1 MAAKTGMAGITVVG
15 IGPGS
20 LFDMTPRARAAIERA
35 QVVAGYTTYI
45 RLIEPLLA
53 DKEVIGTGMM
63 HEIDRCR
70 MAVEAAASGKETV
83 VVSSG
88 DAGVYGM
95 AGLVLELVLQR
106 EVAERPHFGGV
117 IAGVSAVNAAAS
129 ILGAPLMHDFAVI
142 SLSDLLTPWE
152 TICRR
157 AEMAAAGDFVI
168 ALYNPKSKKRVQ
180 HIEEIRR
187 IALKYRNLETP
198 VGIVT
203 AASRAEQ
210 AKTISTLADFT
221 KETINMFSLV
231 IIGNSQTYVKEG
243 WMLTPRG
250 YGRKESGL

>member
-1 MAAKTGMAGITVVG
+1 M
-15 IGPGS
+15 
-20 LFDMTPRARAAIERA
+20 
-35 QVVAGYTTYI
+35 
-45 RLIEPLLA
+45 
-53 DKEVIGTGMM
+53 
-63 HEIDRCR
+63 
-70 MAVEAAASGKETV
+70 
-83 VVSSG
+83 
-88 DAGVYGM
+88 
-95 AGLVLELVLQR
+95 
-106 EVAERPHFGGV
+106 

-152 TICRR
+152 IICRR

-187 IALKYRNLETP
+187 IALKYRNPETP

>member
-1 MAAKTGMAGITVVG
+1 MAGITVVG

-20 LFDMTPRARAAIERA
+20 LLDMTPRARAAIERA
-35 QVVAGYTTYI
+35 EVVAGYTTYI

-53 DKEVIGTGMM
+53 GKSDKEVIGTG
-63 HEIDRCR
+63 R

-95 AGLVLELVLQR
+95 AGLVLELVLQKPS
-106 EVAERPHFGGV
+106 AERPDFGGV

-129 ILGAPLMHDFAVI
+129 VLGAPLMHDFAVI

-152 TICRR
+152 TICKR

-180 HIEEIRR
+180 QIEEIRR
-187 IALKYRNLETP
+187 IVLKHRAPETP

-210 AKTISTLADFT
+210 SKAISTLADFT

>member
-1 MAAKTGMAGITVVG
+1 MAGITVVG

-20 LFDMTPRARAAIERA
+20 LLDMTPRARAAIERA
-35 QVVAGYTTYI
+35 EVVAGYTTYI

-53 DKEVIGTGMM
+53 GQSDKEVIGTGMM
-63 HEIDRCR
+63 QEIDRCR

-95 AGLVLELVLQR
+95 AGL
-106 EVAERPHFGGV
+106 
-117 IAGVSAVNAAAS
+117 
-129 ILGAPLMHDFAVI
+129 GAPLMHDFAVI

-152 TICRR
+152 TICKR

-180 HIEEIRR
+180 QIEELRR
-187 IALKYRNLETP
+187 IVLKHRAPETP

-210 AKTISTLADFT
+210 SKAISTLADFT